1 MLRDFADAA
10 APADDLVRV
19 YYLELYGGKVT
30 AASKQYT
37 GTRAIGYRL
46 FDVVELADY
55 ASMLRRLLSDIF
67 AWHDAGGQP
76 FLDETRL
83 AAAAEQAGL
92 ELTPRLFTVDAAD
105 LPRDVAATHEL
116 LADRLP
122 VTRCG
127 LDQSAGGHPEGIVL
141 RTEDR
146 SVIAKARFED
156 YARTLRRRERATAR

>member
-1 MLRDFADAA
+1 M
-10 APADDLVRV
+10 RV

-55 ASMLRRLLSDIF
+55 ASVLRRLLADIS
-67 AWHDAGGQP
+67 AWRDAGGQP